1 MEKDEIGLIIDA
13 QRKFF
18 ATGKTF
24 DIKYRIENLKKLRS
38 LIVLHEQDIVD
49 A

>member
-1 MEKDEIGLIIDA
+1 MEKEEISLIIDA

-24 DIKYRIENLKKLRS
+24 DIRYRIEILKKLRS
-38 LIVLHEQDIVD
+38 LIIR